1 MHDKHCIFSSS
12 QRLDDVPRNL
22 LLYLTLKAKLM
33 QIIIR
38 VTELINTL
46 ELCTTAICVA
56 RTALK
61 KPS

>member
-46 ELCTTAICVA
+46 ELCNTAICVA
-56 RTALK
+56 
-61 KPS
+61 